1 MISKGVFRWRV
12 LFFSLFILGI
22 GVSKIQPQKI
32 NSEFPVGPWPISAE
46 EPRKIAPYVP
56 TPMVIV
62 DKMLKLSG
70 LEPGEVLYDL
80 GSGDGRIIIAAAEK
94 FKARAVGVELNKDL
108 YSETLK
114 NIKEKGLEDQV
125 QVIEGDLLEQDLR
138 PANVVTLYLLTS
150 ANEKIRPVMEK
161 ALRGG
166 SRVVSHDFKIR
177 GWVPEIIQNV
187 VDRNGIT
194 HNLFLYKLPQVGR

>member
-1 MISKGVFRWRV
+1 MMLTKISQLRAM
-12 LFFSLFILGI
+12 LFPLFILCI
-22 GVSKIQPQKI
+22 GANQIQAQKK
-32 NSEFPVGPWPISAE
+32 NNLFPLGPWPISAE

-108 YSETLK
+108 YEETLK
-114 NIKEKGLEDQV
+114 NIKEKGLGDQV
-125 QVIEGDLLEQDLR
+125 HVIKGDLLEQDLR

-150 ANEKIRPVMEK
+150 ANEKIRPLMEE

-177 GWVPEIIQNV
+177 GWVPEIMQNV

-194 HNLFLYKLPQVGR
+194 HNLFLYKLPQGDR